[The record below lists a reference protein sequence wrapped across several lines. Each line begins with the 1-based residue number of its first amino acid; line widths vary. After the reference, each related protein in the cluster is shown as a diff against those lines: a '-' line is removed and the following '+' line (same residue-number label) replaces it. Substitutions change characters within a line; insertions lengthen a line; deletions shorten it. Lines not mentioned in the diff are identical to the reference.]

1 MKLLEEIYKNA
12 SMGADSVSNL
22 LKDLEEKDNKIK
34 KELECIKK
42 GYEEFMKQSCKLM
55 KKNKIEPRDEN
66 LMIKAMSKM
75 NIKKEVNKD
84 NSDAA
89 IADMVIQGIS
99 LGNIEMEKGIKNS
112 EDKDAIKLAKEFIKF
127 SEEKIEELKKY
138 L

>member
-12 SMGADSVSNL
+12 SMGADSISNL
-22 LKDLEEKDNKIK
+22 IKELEEKDNKIK
-34 KELECIKK
+34 KDLEFIKK
-42 GYEEFMKQSCKLM
+42 GYEEFMKKSCKLM
-55 KKNKIEPRDEN
+55 KKNKTGPKDEN

-75 NIKKEVNKD
+75 NIKKELKID

-99 LGNIEMEKGIKNS
+99 LGNIEIEKGIKNS
-112 EDKDAIKLAKEFIKF
+112 EDKDEIKLAKEFIEF
-127 SEEKIEELKKY
+127 SEEKIEKLKNY